1 MILEDE
7 KYDVRYSRRA
17 Q

>member
-7 KYDVRYSRRA
+7 AHDW
-17 Q
+17 

>member
-7 KYDVRYSRRA
+7 K
-17 Q
+17 